1 MKVSL
6 KTANLSAAIL
16 LVGATEA
23 IQAANPV
30 GNTVLENIN
39 KYANGEAAEITEL
52 KYLQQ
57 SRCWVDVKSLKVL
70 LFNITQSEK
79 AELEVIKLVK
89 QFSKNKPLEV
99 EVKPKKAEKAKTAKE
114 NIQAETNTEAQ
125 AETKAETNAETNA
138 EAQTQPEK
146 EPEPE
151 GEPNGDTSVE

>member
-30 GNTVLENIN
+30 GTTVLENIN

-125 AETKAETNAETNA
+125 AETNADTSAEV
-138 EAQTQPEK
+138 QTQPEK

-151 GEPNGDTSVE
+151 GEPNDDTSVE